1 MPGLGIIGFERSG
14 KTSLFNAVTG
24 SEHAVGFATHQEPHV
39 GVAKV
44 PDARLE
50 RLSAMYRPKKTTP
63 ASLSYV
69 DFPGASFRGAVGPAS
84 GPASGPGG
92 DAGGPQVRFLDEL
105 SQQDALIHVVR
116 AFDNDAVPHPRQRV
130 DPARDIEDML
140 LELVFADMAL
150 IEKRLDR
157 IAAETKALKAA
168 ERERADR
175 DAALLR
181 RLNDELSGGAPVRAV
196 ALSDAERKELR
207 HYRFLTD
214 RPLLTLL
221 NIDEA
226 DAGRAAEIAAEFRPA
241 VEPAGTATAAACAA
255 LEMELQG
262 LTPDEA
268 AEYRREIGAS
278 RGRARGR
285 RAALLPDPGP
295 ALLLHRRR
303 GRMSRLDDPGRAERA
318 GGRRPHPL
326 RPGARLHPRRG
337 RGLAGPA
344 RRRLRSRGPQA
355 RPAAH
360 RGQGVRRAG
369 RRCRARPVQRMSLV
383 HAIAIAICIGMI
395 AAA

>member
-1 MPGLGIIGFERSG
+1 MASFYEPATDAVYLVPGFVALAAPGAVVRLSAEHQAAAWRPLPDARDVFRWATQRDDLDAIIAATRCWPRTGPELGAHGHRRAARALGATRPPARRRRRPLEKHATRETRERGPVPGLGIIGFERSG

-24 SEHAVGFATHQEPHV
+24 SEQAVGFATHQEPHV

-69 DFPGASFRGAVGPAS
+69 DFPGGSFRG
-84 GPASGPGG
+84 ASGPGG

-181 RLNDELSGGAPVRAV
+181 RLTTSSRGAR
-196 ALSDAERKELR
+196 R
-207 HYRFLTD
+207 
-214 RPLLTLL
+214 
-221 NIDEA
+221 
-226 DAGRAAEIAAEFRPA
+226 
-241 VEPAGTATAAACAA
+241 CAA
-255 LEMELQG
+255 SPSA
-262 LTPDEA
+262 TWSA
-268 AEYRREIGAS
+268 RSCATTAS
-278 RGRARGR
+278 
-285 RAALLPDPGP
+285 
-295 ALLLHRRR
+295 
-303 GRMSRLDDPGRAERA
+303 
-318 GGRRPHPL
+318 
-326 RPGARLHPRRG
+326 
-337 RGLAGPA
+337 
-344 RRRLRSRGPQA
+344 
-355 RPAAH
+355 
-360 RGQGVRRAG
+360 
-369 RRCRARPVQRMSLV
+369 
-383 HAIAIAICIGMI
+383 
-395 AAA
+395 

>member
-69 DFPGASFRGAVGPAS
+69 DFPGASFRGALGPAS

-140 LELVFADMAL
+140 LELVFADMGL
-150 IEKRLDR
+150 IEKRLHR
-157 IAAETKALKAA
+157 IATETKALKAA

-181 RLNDELSGGAPVRAV
+181 RLNDELSQGTPVRAV
-196 ALSDAERKELR
+196 ALSEAERKELR

-226 DAGRAAEIAAEFRPA
+226 DAGRAAEIAAQFRPA
-241 VEPAGTATAAACAA
+241 EEPAGTATAAACAA
-255 LEMELQG
+255 LEMELRG

-278 RGRARGR
+278 EGALEAGVRLAYQILGLRSFFTVGEDECRAWTIRDGQNAQEAAGHIHSDLARGFI
-285 RAALLPDPGP
+285 
-295 ALLLHRRR
+295 
-303 GRMSRLDDPGRAERA
+303 RAEVVGWRDLLEAGSEAEARKRA
-318 GGRRPHPL
+318 LQHTEGKEYV
-326 RPGARLHPRRG
+326 
-337 RGLAGPA
+337 
-344 RRRLRSRGPQA
+344 
-355 RPAAH
+355 
-360 RGQGVRRAG
+360 VRDG
-369 RRCRARPVQRMSLV
+369 DVV
-383 HAIAIAICIGMI
+383 HVLFNV
-395 AAA
+395 